1 MFFHEQPT
9 DPWVKFDFLLLE
21 AYQILKDETCQ
32 NCGNPIWICHN
43 EFASN
48 VGFKITSTRCFAK
61 AELEKHNELQE
72 KRKSKNKTYGE
83 TEFAVA
89 YTYDNSEMPTRMSY
103 LMALTEQSIEANNV

>member
-1 MFFHEQPT
+1 M
-9 DPWVKFDFLLLE
+9 E

-48 VGFKITSTRCFAK
+48 VGFKISTSRCFAK

-72 KRKSKNKTYGE
+72 KRKSKSKTYGE
-83 TEFAVA
+83 TEYAVA
-89 YTYDNSEMPTRMSY
+89 YTYDGSEMPSRLSY
-103 LMALTEQSIEANNV
+103 LLALNEQHSQTNDV